1 MPLNQGGKN
10 FAENKVKQINVAI
23 IVLEDVLH
31 NKYYTFDA
39 RKKIAL
45 ENTAV
50 NGQESR
56 AQMDNSIYD
65 NSITPVPENVNK
77 TLDQSDPGEQ
87 TGHRGQY
94 DAGNR
99 IITLFANADPSTI
112 IHETA
117 HFFLDDMRRFAD
129 NAETAE
135 QLDAIYKY
143 VGSLD
148 GQISREQHE
157 YSDIL

>member
-1 MPLNQGGKN
+1 MSPSNVIYKDVLYSTEFSIDVPLNQGGKN
-10 FAENKVKQINVAI
+10 FAGNKIKQIKIAPTETRVTSENQNRPANNPSGAIHNVSIAVLRGKVKP
-23 IVLEDVLH
+23 
-31 NKYYTFDA
+31 A
-39 RKKIAL
+39 RYNNSD
-45 ENTAV
+45 NTL
-50 NGQESR
+50 
-56 AQMDNSIYD
+56 Y
-65 NSITPVPENVNK
+65 
-77 TLDQSDPGEQ
+77 QSDPDGMV
-87 TGHRGQY
+87 GHRGQY

-117 HFFLDDMRRFAD
+117 HFFLNDMRRFAD

-148 GQISREQHE
+148 G
-157 YSDIL
+157 